1 MADNTIH
8 IDGSYGEGGGQILR
22 TCLALSCA
30 LVKPVEIVNIRK
42 ARDKPGLQPQ
52 HLTAVHAAQKISGG
66 TAEGA
71 ALSSTAL
78 RFVPRRI
85 SGGSYHFDV
94 SAIKGSAGSSSLVIQ
109 TILLPLFFADIPS
122 TVTVMG
128 GTHVPWSPTFHYLK
142 YVFLHMLSRL
152 NANAEVNIER
162 WGWYPAGGGR
172 VIAKIRPGKEFPAI
186 TITERGKLKR
196 VAGISAVSNLPIDIA
211 ARQRNQAIKLLSQ
224 RGIDAHIEIVN
235 APSIGKGTL
244 FFLLAEF
251 ENVSAGFDSLGA
263 IGKRAETVA
272 DEACRGM
279 FEYLDRSGSFDPHL
293 ADQLVPYLAL
303 AKGTSEFSTTIITTH
318 LLTNIWAVK
327 QFLDVDIMVEGK
339 EGEAGKVRIKSR
351 SDRAAQYRL
360 KL

>member
-1 MADNTIH
+1 MPSRQNHTLQ
-8 IDGSYGEGGGQILR
+8 IDGSFGEGGGQILR
-22 TCLALSCA
+22 TSLALSC
-30 LVKPVEIVNIRK
+30 VSQTPVEIVNIRK
-42 ARDKPGLQPQ
+42 AREKPGLQPQ
-52 HLTAVHAAQKISGG
+52 HLTAINAAMKISGG
-66 TAEGA
+66 SAEGA

-78 RFVPRRI
+78 RFVPGRTL
-85 SGGSYHFDV
+85 GGNHYFDV
-94 SAIKGSAGSSSLVIQ
+94 SAIKGSAGSASLVIQ
-109 TILLPLFFADIPS
+109 TILLPLFFADSPS
-122 TVTVMG
+122 TITVIG

-142 YVFLHMLSRL
+142 HVFLRMLSRL
-152 NANAEVNIER
+152 NANADVNIEK

-196 VAGISAVSNLPIDIA
+196 VTGISAVSNLPLDIA

-293 ADQLVPYLAL
+293 ADQLIPYLAL
-303 AKGTSEFSTTIITTH
+303 TKGTSEFSTTVITRH
-318 LLTNIWAVK
+318 LLTNIWVVK

-339 EGEAGKVRIKSR
+339 EGGAGRVRIKSR
-351 SDRAAQYRL
+351 SDRAA
-360 KL
+360 